1 MWALLLSAQPELGLA
16 VLLAARPV
24 FYQPLKLPAL
34 VPFGLGFSPETAL
47 GSAAPGRVQ
56 LGWNDLEEEEEE
68 EQPRVKLEQLLVVLS
83 AHLPSPWLISL

>member
-1 MWALLLSAQPELGLA
+1 MWALLLPAQPELA